1 MRKKL
6 YANARPP
13 GRDNNLEVNNY
24 IVNNSYKAVTNNN
37 YDNNYKVNNYI
48 GRTLLKMS
56 PQYKKAGEEAR
67 KDPLG
72 FRIKKVLKLLRM
84 KLSTDMF
91 IEATKHLQS
100 LDPMEQAKF
109 CQQVEEYYADR
120 S

>member
-6 YANARPP
+6 YADASPP
-13 GRDNNLEVNNY
+13 GRDNNLLVNNLV
-24 IVNNSYKAVTNNN
+24 VNNSYKAVTNNN
-37 YDNNYKVNNYI
+37 YDNNLVVNNYI

-84 KLSTDMF
+84 RLSTDNF
-91 IEATKHLQS
+91 IEATKHIQS

-109 CQQVEEYYADR
+109 CQQVEDFYADR